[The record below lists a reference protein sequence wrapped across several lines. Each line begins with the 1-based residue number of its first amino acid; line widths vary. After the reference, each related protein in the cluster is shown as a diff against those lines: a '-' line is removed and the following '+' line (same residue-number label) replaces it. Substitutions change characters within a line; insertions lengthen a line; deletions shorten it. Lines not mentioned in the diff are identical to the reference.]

1 MYVLAP
7 DHLWYLSLRPK
18 GVGKVDIRFGVAI
31 ASEVDAILSESD
43 QRIAWIESLVEFFDH
58 ANSEDRKVVESIFKG
73 SLSSFAAPGP
83 LSWLEREIHDFQK
96 YLTRRL
102 VPTHKNII

>member
-18 GVGKVDIRFGVAI
+18 GVGEVDIRFGVAI
-31 ASEVDAILSESD
+31 APEVDAILSKLD
-43 QRIAWIESLVEFFDH
+43 QRTAWVESLVEFFDH
-58 ANSEDRKVVESIFKG
+58 VNSEDRKIVESIYEG
-73 SLSSFAAPGP
+73 SRSSLAASGP

-102 VPTHKNII
+102 VHHS

>member
-18 GVGKVDIRFGVAI
+18 GVGQVDVRFGVALAPEVEASI
-31 ASEVDAILSESD
+31 ADRDTWVADLIK
-43 QRIAWIESLVEFFDH
+43 FFDH
-58 ANSEDRKVVESIFKG
+58 VNTEDRGVVEGIFAG
-73 SLSSFAAPGP
+73 SKSDFAIPGQ

-96 YLTRRL
+96 YLSRCLTET
-102 VPTHKNII
+102 PKEKA

>member
-18 GVGKVDIRFGVAI
+18 GVGEVDVRFGVAL
-31 ASEVDAILSESD
+31 APEVDADLSHSD
-43 QRIAWIESLVEFFDH
+43 ERANWISELVTFFEH
-58 ANSEDRKVVESIFKG
+58 VNTEDRKVVEGIYAG
-73 SLSSFAAPGP
+73 SRSSFAVPGQ

-96 YLTRRL
+96 YLASRL
-102 VPTHKNII
+102 AKSSFRNS

>member
-18 GVGKVDIRFGVAI
+18 GVGEVDIRFGVAI
-31 ASEVDAILSESD
+31 AAEIDVILSESD

-58 ANSEDRKVVESIFKG
+58 VNSEDRKVVESIFKG
-73 SLSSFAAPGP
+73 SLSSFAALGQ
-83 LSWLEREIHDFQK
+83 LSWLEREIYDFHK

-102 VPTHKNII
+102 VPTLKKII